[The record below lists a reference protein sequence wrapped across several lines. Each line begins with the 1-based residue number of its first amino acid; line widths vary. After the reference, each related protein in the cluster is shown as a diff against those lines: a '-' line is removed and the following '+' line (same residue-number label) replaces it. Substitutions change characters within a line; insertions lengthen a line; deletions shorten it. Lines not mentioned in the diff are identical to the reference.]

1 MGDSFPFRGRS
12 VRTPWRG
19 GLLLTTA
26 LLLGMPG
33 ARAQDATSGNV
44 FHPLPEEIPGM
55 LFGGLVAAESPTEI
69 AREIRESIPGAALAP
84 ASPDQP
90 LDISSVEPLALIGT
104 GLPDALE
111 ASLAPEQPVAAPGTS
126 AVISVIVENV
136 ETSGGTINIGLCD
149 KGLSR
154 DTCPYDKE
162 VQAAAGFV
170 EVTFESIPPGNY
182 AVVAYHDLNGNGQFD
197 RFLGL
202 PREPYA
208 LSGRAATE
216 MVPSF
221 NDAALPIRTGE
232 NAVVIRLKRL
242 VGR

>member
-1 MGDSFPFRGRS
+1 
-12 VRTPWRG
+12 
-19 GLLLTTA
+19 
-26 LLLGMPG
+26 LLGVAG
-33 ARAQDATSGNV
+33 ARAQDNPSGSV
-44 FHPLPEEIPGM
+44 FLPLPDEIPAL
-55 LFGGLVAAESPTEI
+55 LFGGLVTGENPTEI
-69 AREIRESIPGAALAP
+69 AREIRESMPDAAP
-84 ASPDQP
+84 APVVPDQP
-90 LDISSVEPLALIGT
+90 LDISSVEPVALIGT
-104 GLPDALE
+104 ELLDAVE
-111 ASLAPEQPVAAPGTS
+111 ASVAPEQPGGAPGGS
-126 AVISVIVENV
+126 AVISVVVENV
-136 ETSGGTINIGLCD
+136 ETSGGTVNIGLCD

-154 DTCPYDKE
+154 ETCPYDKE